1 MPDGPKCLLFGVGNT
16 FFESCTTVDK
26 ALAERIVEIRFSR
39 LVSDQNRDPQLPAKL
54 ALERGVHHIQWTH
67 RFLGNLRD
75 PERRDKFWAMV
86 ATDSVRLRRDMN
98 KNGSDLVQQFYN
110 NQSNFYL
117 IKKDENATPIFLDD
131 FKAALMDFYNERK
144 VDVRK
149 LPKNWT
155 DSLMR
160 DPAIRLVNADFCRSC
175 KTANPTRE
183 SCVGHYHKGNW
194 SKRDILYGLV
204 LKHLPLG
211 ITAED
216 LGEFLVNEGVPPRPE
231 EHSQDMK
238 DDEPVVEQDPS
249 SLHLQFPLSDP
260 DGVQPWQAVQTFKA
274 LRKEVQDSLSQISS
288 KAYNPDM
295 PGQDAR
301 TQRRKAAKQLLPGL
315 QTPAIDKILKD
326 AKQATK
332 VQVQQYKLAKPG
344 DRYSPSGL

>member
-98 KNGSDLVQQFYN
+98 KNGSDLVQQFCN

-211 ITAED
+211 ITSED
-216 LGEFLVNEGVPPRPE
+216 LTEFLADEVAAHPQGN
-231 EHSQDMK
+231 SQEMK

-274 LRKEVQDSLSQISS
+274 LRKEVQDSLSQISC
-288 KAYNPDM
+288 KAYNPQM

>member
-16 FFESCTTVDK
+16 FFEAQATVDK
-26 ALAERIVEIRFSR
+26 ALAERIAEVRFSR

-54 ALERGVHHIQWTH
+54 AVERGVHHIQWAH
-67 RFLGNLRD
+67 RFLGQLRD
-75 PERRDKFWAMV
+75 PQRRDKFWAMV
-86 ATDSVRLRRDMN
+86 ATDSVRMRRDIN

-131 FKAALMDFYNERK
+131 FKAALLEFYNERK
-144 VDVRK
+144 VDTRK

-183 SCVGHYHKGNW
+183 SCLGHYHKGNW

-216 LGEFLVNEGVPPRPE
+216 LEEFLANQDAPAVHYN
-231 EHSQDMK
+231 SQDMK
-238 DDEPVVEQDPS
+238 DDEPVMEQDPS
-249 SLHLQFPLSDP
+249 SLHLQFPLNDSED
-260 DGVQPWQAVQTFKA
+260 VQPWQAVQTFKA
-274 LRKEVQDSLSQISS
+274 LRKEVQESLSQISR
-288 KAYNPDM
+288 KAFNPDM

-315 QTPAIDKILKD
+315 QTPAIDKLLKD
-326 AKQATK
+326 AKKATK
-332 VQVQQYKLAKPG
+332 VHVQQYKPAQPG